1 MNWRS
6 VKSRASA
13 FHTGP
18 TSCATASF
26 RARAS
31 AAAVAAAA
39 ASASAPARRRRHARI
54 ARSTSSSEGA
64 KTASASASEPSAPNA
79 SSSSSARGALLAKP
93 RSPRDTASIASR
105 VSFIS
110 LAITS
115 NNDKDALALPRLAVR
130 GVTPYRSLC
139 LLCFSL
145 RRATSLTAS
154 FIAFVYGSSAKRIAV
169 PRLLRA
175 ARPIICI
182 SERDERA
189 NPGTPASS
197 TITRLTCGTSNPSRR
212 SCAPTRQ
219 SNSPCCNFCNFT
231 ARSFAVNPLCSQ
243 SARTPPIKQRYP
255 ARSSQSVLVKAHT
268 RLASPRA
275 ARRRTAAAS
284 AGSCS
289 FLGRIVTKGSS
300 TPEGRTTMSTMPTPS
315 SSVLFAA
322 SDADVFPGVPERL
335 LSFSATSNAP
345 DAHQAAS
352 VSPGVALTRSAFGTR
367 AQNSSKLSGRL
378 SSALGSRYPPLTKPS
393 FRERS
398 PPCMAR
404 SCGSITCDS
413 SATSNHSREPL

>member
-1 MNWRS
+1 M
-6 VKSRASA
+6 
-13 FHTGP
+13 
-18 TSCATASF
+18 
-26 RARAS
+26 
-31 AAAVAAAA
+31 
-39 ASASAPARRRRHARI
+39 
-54 ARSTSSSEGA
+54 
-64 KTASASASEPSAPNA
+64 
-79 SSSSSARGALLAKP
+79 
-93 RSPRDTASIASR
+93 ASR
-105 VSFIS
+105 VSAIS

-115 NNDKDALALPRLAVR
+115 NRDKDALALPRLAVR
-130 GVTPYRSLC
+130 GVTPNRSLC
-139 LLCFSL
+139 FFCFSL
-145 RRATSLTAS
+145 LRATSATAS
-154 FIAFVYGSSAKRIAV
+154 FIAGVCGSSAKRIAS

-197 TITRLTCGTSNPSRR
+197 TITRLTCGTSNPSR
-212 SCAPTRQ
+212 SNCAPTRQ
-219 SNSPCCNFCNFT
+219 SNSPCCNRCNFT
-231 ARSFAVNPLCSQ
+231 ARSFAVKPLCSQ
-243 SARTPPIKQRYP
+243 SARTPPIAQRYP

-289 FLGRIVTKGSS
+289 FLGRIVTSGSS

-315 SSVLFAA
+315 FSSFAA
-322 SDADVFPGVPERL
+322 SDADAEGIFLTSPSGPPPP
-335 LSFSATSNAP
+335 ATSNEP

-352 VSPGVALTRSAFGTR
+352 VSPGVALTNSAFGTR
-367 AQNSSKLSGRL
+367 AQNSSKFSGRL
-378 SSALGSRYPPLTKPS
+378 SSALGSRYPPLTSPS